1 MIKYIKEHLA
11 VKIFIVTVG
20 VLLMVCILLYG
31 MIVLGISHSYI
42 AELDESIDR
51 QMEQIVEQIPEI
63 SEDEMKGMISMFAME
78 HVINISIRND
88 DGNEVGNYGSIAYDI
103 SPVINTN
110 EKQENTGITKS
121 YTASN
126 KEGEKYHL
134 LVFGDRQQTNAV
146 LNSLSRVFPMLGM
159 VTFLAALITAAF
171 YARYVT
177 KPILAIS
184 DVSRRMAD
192 LKFDVR
198 CLENRE
204 DELGILG
211 ENLNHLAER
220 LEESLRELHEKNKLL
235 QHDIIRKQQIE
246 QEQMAFF
253 SAVSHELKTPV
264 TILKGQIQGML
275 YNIGGYKD
283 RDKYLKRSGEVVNSL
298 EEMVQ
303 EILEIARIKSKGFSL
318 NMSAVDM
325 KQLIKEV
332 LKDMEDIAIDKGL
345 QLNISLSNIPVINAD
360 RSFMKKVLNNLVGNA
375 IKYSEAEANIWI
387 DLYEENKSIVF
398 SVENETSPIPEEEIP
413 KLFEAFY
420 RREQSRN
427 RMSGGSGLGL
437 YIVKM
442 ILELH
447 HFQYN
452 FVNTKNG
459 IRMRII
465 CPIV

>member
-1 MIKYIKEHLA
+1 
-11 VKIFIVTVG
+11 
-20 VLLMVCILLYG
+20 MVCTLLYG

-51 QMEQIVEQIPEI
+51 QMEQIVDQIPEI

-78 HVINISIRND
+78 HEINISIRND
-88 DGNEVGNYGSIAYDI
+88 NGNEVGNYGSVAYDI

-110 EKQENTGITKS
+110 EEQENTGITKS
-121 YTASN
+121 YTANN
-126 KEGEKYHL
+126 KEGKKYHL

-146 LNSLSRVFPMLGM
+146 LNSLSRIFPMLGM
-159 VTFLAALITAAF
+159 VTLLAALITAAF

-220 LEESLRELHEKNKLL
+220 LEASLNELREKNKLL
-235 QHDIIRKQQIE
+235 QHDIIKKQQIE

-264 TILKGQIQGML
+264 TVLKGQIQGML
-275 YNIGGYKD
+275 YSIGGYKD

-298 EEMVQ
+298 EETVQ
-303 EILEIARIKSKGFSL
+303 EILEVARIESKGFSL

-332 LKDMEDIAIDKGL
+332 LQDMEDIAIDKGL
-345 QLNISLSNIPVINAD
+345 QLHISLSNIPVINAD
-360 RSFMKKVLNNLVGNA
+360 RSFMKKVLNNLIGNA
-375 IKYSEAEANIWI
+375 IKYSGAEANIWI

-398 SVENETSPIPEEEIP
+398 SVENETLPIPEEEIP